1 MKKGVFVR
9 LWRSER
15 SHLKAH
21 DRYEIDGR
29 PLRSPVRGR
38 IKIEGVAGDM
48 DMESWLAR
56 WL

>member
-1 MKKGVFVR
+1 M
-9 LWRSER
+9 
-15 SHLKAH
+15 KAH

-56 WL
+56 WIEW